1 MTDRHLHLDRLAVLC
16 LVGCS
21 AVWGLNQAAVKVALS
36 DFPPLAQAGLRSLG
50 AALLLAAWARWR
62 RLPVAPT
69 RETLWPSL
77 LTGLLFAAEFGV
89 YFSGLQYTS
98 ASRMVV
104 FVYLSPFVVALGM
117 PLIAPGERLGRG
129 QMAGLLLAF
138 AGVAGAFSESGHGG
152 PHQLLGDAMGVLGA
166 VLWGGTTLA
175 IRATALSRASAE
187 QTLMSQ
193 LAVSAVALLAASAWM
208 GEAWPAQIRPLS
220 WAALGFQTVIVTFAS
235 YLLWFWLMRH
245 YPATKISAFTLLTP
259 VFGLLAGVLLL
270 GEPATPRILLALAAV
285 AVGIAL
291 VSRPGPAAPSSSAP
305 S

>member
-1 MTDRHLHLDRLAVLC
+1 
-16 LVGCS
+16 
-21 AVWGLNQAAVKVALS
+21 
-36 DFPPLAQAGLRSLG
+36 
-50 AALLLAAWARWR
+50 
-62 RLPVAPT
+62 
-69 RETLWPSL
+69 
-77 LTGLLFAAEFGV
+77 
-89 YFSGLQYTS
+89 
-98 ASRMVV
+98 
-104 FVYLSPFVVALGM
+104 
-117 PLIAPGERLGRG
+117 
-129 QMAGLLLAF
+129 MAGLLLAF

-291 VSRPGPAAPSSSAP
+291 VSRPAPAAPSSTP